1 MDGGA
6 SADTV
11 PELCA
16 PPFTVEEFQ
25 SHPWGRR
32 FTPAQAEKVVERL
45 HRLHIEDPNSTMAV
59 PAERMD
65 LLVDPETQAHEELK
79 AMAPPEEYL
88 KRGRE
93 LIGSVGRQSLRWP
106 GKRSFCKLVG
116 QGLGGWDA
124 VDVWHWVRTD
134 DLARAAI
141 ACLYAEGPG
150 RQVPEAIIGDVAGLL
165 SKTTRLWHLL
175 RALAAAMRVHA
186 DGAESEGDLAA
197 REYHLGASWAWCAS
211 PPACQPNTRFYG

>member
-1 MDGGA
+1 MRPAIAHQHAVKEEHSTAYSTYMDGGA

-45 HRLHIEDPNSTMAV
+45 NRLHIEDPNSTMAV

-106 GKRSFCKLVG
+106 GKRSFCKLRRPTSFSDRHDRIWMTN
-116 QGLGGWDA
+116 LST
-124 VDVWHWVRTD
+124 RTIV
-134 DLARAAI
+134 LNTFLCIERVH
-141 ACLYAEGPG
+141 CLYFFGT
-150 RQVPEAIIGDVAGLL
+150 
-165 SKTTRLWHLL
+165 S
-175 RALAAAMRVHA
+175 
-186 DGAESEGDLAA
+186 
-197 REYHLGASWAWCAS
+197 
-211 PPACQPNTRFYG
+211 F